1 MKYLTAAQLA
11 KRWGCSVHTLANWR
25 WLGKGPDF
33 KHLMKRGNPVVYPL
47 SAVIR
52 WEKKNK

>member
-1 MKYLTAAQLA
+1 LKYLTAAQLA